1 MIVVRYSTLVA
12 LVLWL
17 GAMMGA
23 RFGDFAGRSDLVG
36 CLCGATI
43 VIGLFVMK
51 FIGPPPRAFSLRVA
65 IVVLMLAIAVAS
77 TLPVSRDVSMM
88 LLAANIGLGL
98 ALLFWYVRE

>member
-23 RFGDFAGRSDLVG
+23 RLGDLVGRSDLVG
-36 CLCGATI
+36 CLCGA
-43 VIGLFVMK
+43 VILVGLFVMK

-77 TLPVSRDVSMM
+77 PLSVFHDVSMT
-88 LLAANIGLGL
+88 LSAANIGLGL
-98 ALLFWYVRE
+98 VLLFWYVRE

>member
-23 RFGDFAGRSDLVG
+23 RFGDFVGRSDLVG
-36 CLCGATI
+36 YLCGATI
-43 VIGLFVMK
+43 VVGLFVMK

-65 IVVLMLAIAVAS
+65 IVVLMLTIAVAS
-77 TLPVSRDVSMM
+77 TLKVSHDVSMM
-88 LLAANIGLGL
+88 LSAANIGLGL
-98 ALLFWYVRE
+98 VLLFWYVRE

>member
-23 RFGDFAGRSDLVG
+23 WFSDLVG
-36 CLCGATI
+36 RSDRVGYLCGAAI
-43 VIGLFVMK
+43 VVGLFVMK

-65 IVVLMLAIAVAS
+65 IVVLMLATAVAS
-77 TLPVSRDVSMM
+77 TRLVSHDVSMM
-88 LLAANIGLGL
+88 LSAANIGLGL
-98 ALLFWYVRE
+98 VLLFWYVRE